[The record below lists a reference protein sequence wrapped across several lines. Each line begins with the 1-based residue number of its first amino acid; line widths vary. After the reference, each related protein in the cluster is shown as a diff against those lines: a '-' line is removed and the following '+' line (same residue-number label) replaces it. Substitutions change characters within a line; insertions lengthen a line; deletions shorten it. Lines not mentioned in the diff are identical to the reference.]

1 METSLLILDRQRIY
15 ASGAALEIT
24 KPVRRVRA
32 VRLSVV
38 DPLPEAACL

>member
-15 ASGAALEIT
+15 ASN
-24 KPVRRVRA
+24 PVRRVRA